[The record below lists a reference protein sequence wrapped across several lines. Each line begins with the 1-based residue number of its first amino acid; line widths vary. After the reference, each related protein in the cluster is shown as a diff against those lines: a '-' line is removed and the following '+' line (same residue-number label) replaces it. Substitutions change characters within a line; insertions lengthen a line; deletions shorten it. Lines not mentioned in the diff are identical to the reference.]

1 MFGQNL
7 DDRKLLEEAA
17 RVSPVV
23 LMKVGC
29 DGCYVGDHGAN
40 HHVEGF
46 CVDPL
51 DTTAAGDCF
60 SAAFIYA
67 ILRGHS
73 SVQAAKLANR
83 LAASIVT
90 VLGCDFTNLD
100 RDVILQ
106 EGIS

>member
-1 MFGQNL
+1 MFDQDL
-7 DDRKLLEEAA
+7 DDLRLLGEAA
-17 RVSPVV
+17 KICPVV
-23 LMKVGC
+23 LMKVGR
-29 DGCYVGDHGAN
+29 DGCYVSDRGEN
-40 HHVEGF
+40 HHVEAF

-67 ILRGHS
+67 ILRGHG

-100 RDVILQ
+100 RDVILR